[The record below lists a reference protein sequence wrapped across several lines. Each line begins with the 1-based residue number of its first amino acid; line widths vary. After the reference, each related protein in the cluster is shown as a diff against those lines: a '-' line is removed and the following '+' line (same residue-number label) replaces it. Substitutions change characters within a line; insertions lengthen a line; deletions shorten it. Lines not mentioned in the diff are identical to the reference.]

1 MQTLGSGIATEI
13 RTDDRRIE
21 LLLRLAKAL
30 HRYGVPAHRLEGMMA
45 RLSETLGTQ
54 GSVYS
59 SPTAIFASFGEPSEL
74 RTAMIRVE
82 PGETDLGR
90 LVDLDRLASE
100 VMERKRDARQ
110 GLERL
115 DAILAAPPSYGP
127 GFTLLCFTL
136 VATGATVLLGG
147 QLRELVASVLIS
159 GWLGLL
165 LVLSKKRPGLDR
177 VTEALGAF
185 GAAAI
190 AVTAARILGP
200 FSTQTSIIAGLIPLL
215 PGLTLTVA
223 MTELAMRNLVSGTTR
238 LTSAILVLLQLVFGV
253 ALGSQVDKLLPA
265 LPHLSADVPL
275 PSWLLVPALVLATAA
290 TAVLFSAKPR
300 DTPWIVL
307 AGGVAYFGTR
317 FGSLWLG
324 PELGAFVGS
333 VVLCTASNALAR
345 MRDKPALITIVP
357 GLILLVPGSIGFRS
371 LNAMLGNDPTVGVE
385 IAFSMG
391 LIAISLVT
399 GLLVANVLV
408 PPRKVL

>member
-1 MQTLGSGIATEI
+1 MQTLRSGVAPEIGTE
-13 RTDDRRIE
+13 DRRIE

-45 RLSETLGTQ
+45 RLAETLGTK

-59 SPTAIFASFGEPSEL
+59 SPTAIMASFGEPSEL

-90 LVDLDRLASE
+90 LVDLDLLASE
-100 VMERKRDARQ
+100 VMEGKRDARQ

-115 DAILAAPPSYGP
+115 DAILAAPPPYSA

-136 VATGATVLLGG
+136 IATGATVLLGG
-147 QLRELVASVLIS
+147 QLRELIASVLIS

-190 AVTAARILGP
+190 AVIASRVLGP

-253 ALGSQVDKLLPA
+253 ALGSQVDRFLPP
-265 LPHLSADVPL
+265 LPHLAADVPL
-275 PSWLLVPALVLATAA
+275 QPWLLVPALVLATAA
-290 TAVLFSAKPR
+290 TGVLFSAKPR

-307 AGGVAYFGTR
+307 AGAVAYFGTR

-333 VVLCTASNALAR
+333 LVLCTSSNALAR

>member
-1 MQTLGSGIATEI
+1 MQTLVDGIPPDVRA
-13 RTDDRRIE
+13 DDRRIE
-21 LLLRLAKAL
+21 LLLRLATAL

-45 RLSETLGTQ
+45 KLSERMGLQ
-54 GSVYS
+54 GSIYS
-59 SPTAIFASFGEPSEL
+59 SPTAIFASFGAPADL
-74 RTAMIRVE
+74 RTAMLRVD

-100 VMERKRDARQ
+100 VMEGKRDAKQ

-115 DAILAAPPSYGP
+115 DAILAAPPTYGL
-127 GFTLLCFTL
+127 GLTLLCFVL
-136 VATGATVLLGG
+136 VATGASILLGG
-147 QLRELVASVLIS
+147 QLRELVGSVVIS
-159 GWLGLL
+159 GWLGALI
-165 LVLSKKRPGLDR
+165 VLSKKRPGLDR

-185 GAAAI
+185 GAAAL
-190 AVTAARILGP
+190 AVILSRILGP

-253 ALGSQVDKLLPA
+253 ALGSQVDKVLPPLPHFTADVSLPPWLLLPA
-265 LPHLSADVPL
+265 LI
-275 PSWLLVPALVLATAA
+275 LATAA
-290 TAVLFSAKPR
+290 TAVLFSTKPR
-300 DTPWIVL
+300 DTPWVVV
-307 AGGVAYFGTR
+307 AGAVAFFGTSL
-317 FGSLWLG
+317 GSRWLG
-324 PELGAFVGS
+324 PQLGAFVGS
-333 VVLCTASNALAR
+333 LVLCTASNALAR
-345 MRDKPALITIVP
+345 LRDKPALITIVP

-371 LNAMLGNDPTVGVE
+371 LNAMLGNDPTMGVE

-399 GLLVANVLV
+399 GLLMANVLV